1 MDSPE
6 GPAGVRQAAPGANLR
21 YTLLVGA
28 LMLFWVLGGLA
39 VVAYQDHQR
48 QVQGARDHNVLLAR
62 LFADHVTRN
71 IEAASAAVATL
82 GKLMLGGMPA
92 EDGAFQTAMQ
102 QTLVNLPY
110 LRGIAV
116 IDAQGLVLASTDPGE
131 TGLVLDLRSLGN
143 MPTAFDDR
151 LGPLVNRRGLVDL
164 AAGMTTPP
172 TPAGVGFL
180 PMLRR
185 VQMADNRKLW
195 LIALINAEAFAN
207 FQQATMG
214 QDDGRAS
221 ALLSLDGRLIT
232 GTGRLP
238 TDIGADLS
246 GTAPFTQ
253 FLPRFEQGDW
263 IGKGLQPGD
272 QVAAFRMSA
281 TRPIVVVVE
290 ESLDQVRDRWLGGL
304 RGLGLAGLAATLVIG
319 SMTVLAWRSQ
329 RARAA
334 AAAERDSAQR
344 IVAKREQELS
354 VTMKSVQEVIFRT
367 NAEGRLTFANERW
380 SGFTGRAAGGIGGS
394 LWEAAIPADQPAVRA
409 LFGLDADTGVRRAQA
424 VLRDSD
430 ERERCVEIAVI
441 PLQQTGQLIGFAG
454 SAVDVTERE
463 LARRQLQ
470 AQLAFI
476 EQLMDT
482 SPLPM
487 SVMSEHRQY
496 VLVNRAWEEFTGL
509 SRQVVV
515 DSRVGAHLARSE
527 QEVHEERDRE
537 LLDGGRPLRYETR
550 ALHRDGSVRDI
561 VVNKLLLPQEPGQ
574 PRRIM
579 AVLEDV
585 TEFRNAERA
594 TREAQAAA
602 EEASRSKSE
611 FVANISHELRT
622 PLQSIIGFSEL
633 GRMRGQDQPRLATMF
648 TDIHDAGQRMLRLVN
663 DLLDVAKIESL
674 VGTMHLERTD
684 LRGLLHGVA
693 REFDPLLSAKR
704 LKIDLDLPTSS
715 LTARVDPSR
724 FQQVVRNVLANAV
737 KFSPPGGS
745 IVLGGETADS
755 GEPLV
760 WVDDQGPGI
769 PEAELEQIFEAFV
782 QSSRTKDGSGGTGL
796 GLAICRK
803 ILQAHGGWIR
813 ATNLPGGGASF
824 RIGLPGRG
832 QAETQ
837 PASL

>member
-1 MDSPE
+1 MDRSAA
-6 GPAGVRQAAPGANLR
+6 PAGTPQAAPGSSVR

-39 VVAYQDHQR
+39 VVAYQAHER

-62 LFADHVTRN
+62 LFADHATRN

-82 GKLMLGGMPA
+82 GKLMLGGMGA
-92 EDGAFQTAMQ
+92 ETGPFGTAMQ
-102 QTLVNLPY
+102 QTLVTLPY
-110 LRGIAV
+110 LRGMAV
-116 IDAQGLVLASTDPGE
+116 IDAQGLVLASTNPGE
-131 TGLVLDLRSLGN
+131 TGLVVDLRQLGS
-143 MPTAFDDR
+143 MPSAFEDR
-151 LGPLVNRRGLVDL
+151 LGPLVNRRGLLDL
-164 AAGMTTPP
+164 AAGTSTPP

-185 VQMADNRKLW
+185 VQLPENRTVW
-195 LIALINAEAFAN
+195 LVALINAEAFAN
-207 FQQATMG
+207 FQQATLG
-214 QDDGRAS
+214 QDEARAS
-221 ALLSLDGRLIT
+221 ALLGLDGRLIT

-238 TDIGADLS
+238 PGTGADFS
-246 GTAPFTQ
+246 GTAPFTR

-263 IGKGLQPGD
+263 IGRGLQEGE

-290 ESLDQVRDRWLGGL
+290 ESLAAVRDRWLGEL
-304 RGLGLAGLAATLVIG
+304 RGLALAGLAATLVIG
-319 SMTVLAWRSQ
+319 SMTLIAWRSQ

-344 IVAKREQELS
+344 IVARRERELS
-354 VTMKSVQEVIFRT
+354 VTMTSVQEIIFRT
-367 NAEGRLTFANERW
+367 DTRGRLSFANERW
-380 SGFTGRAAGGIGGS
+380 SGFTGLPAGGIGGS
-394 LWEAAIPADQPAVRA
+394 LWEAAVPADQPAVRA
-409 LFGLDADTGVRRAQA
+409 LFDPDTGDGVRRAQA
-424 VLRDSD
+424 VLQGAG
-430 ERERCVEIAVI
+430 ERERCVEIAVM
-441 PLQQTGQLIGFAG
+441 PLQQDGQLLGFAG

-509 SRQVVV
+509 SRQVVI
-515 DSRVGAHLARSE
+515 SSPVGSHLARNE
-527 QEVHEERDRE
+527 QEVHEERDRQ
-537 LLDGGRPLRYETR
+537 LLGGGGPLRYETR

-561 VVNKLLLPQEPGQ
+561 VVNKLLLPLEPGQ

-585 TEFRNAERA
+585 TEFRHAERA

-633 GRMRGQDQPRLATMF
+633 GRMRGQEHPRLAAMF

-684 LRGLLHGVA
+684 LRGLLLGVA
-693 REFDPLLSAKR
+693 REFDPLLADKR
-704 LKIDLDLPTSS
+704 LQIDFDLPTSS
-715 LTARVDPSR
+715 LTARLDPGR
-724 FQQVVRNVLANAV
+724 FAQVVRNVLANAV
-737 KFSPPGGS
+737 KFSPLGGR
-745 IVLGGETADS
+745 IVLGAGRADS
-755 GEPLV
+755 GEPRV
-760 WVDDQGPGI
+760 WVHDQGPGI
-769 PEAELEQIFEAFV
+769 PEAEVEQIFEAFV

-803 ILQAHGGWIR
+803 IVQAHGGWIT
-813 ATNLPGGGASF
+813 AANLPTGGASF
-824 RIGLPGRG
+824 HIGLPGRG
-832 QAETQ
+832 QSETR
-837 PASL
+837 PAPL